1 MLNDGLVP
9 PCKLLKGYGTE
20 QEFLFLLYFI
30 VDMNLKMQYNN
41 K

>member
-30 VDMNLKMQYNN
+30 VDKQETVMYNN